1 MSTFQ
6 TSFFHFLRPVAA
18 VLVIFPT
25 TVIGFC
31 MQPSPPIFKPKEPM
45 VPYCINT
52 FTNTHTCSEIT
63 LNRYLSDL
71 ESYNYDVEIYIR
83 DLQAYV
89 RDAVAYAEC
98 EIDTL

>member
-1 MSTFQ
+1 MSTSG
-6 TSFFHFLRPVAA
+6 TFFVHLIRLVAA
-18 VLVIFPT
+18 ILIIFPT

-31 MQPSPPIFKPKEPM
+31 MQPSPPMFKPKEPM

-71 ESYNYDVEIYIR
+71 ESYNYNVEIYIR
-83 DLQAYV
+83 DLQAFV